1 MPTPTFI
8 STLMTPAPTAP
19 AFRSRRIE
27 CRRWLITTML
37 SRVNAPPTVIGSR
50 HTRARSR
57 KGLKGKYR
65 HRCQLLSSISALAI
79 WSWKGP
85 QNEIADA
92 ILSAEWESAELGVGN
107 EFTTGFMLE
116 ALHSLK
122 ACGAEWGE
130 EGQQRVERE
139 ARRMNASPINRK
151 RDRLRH
157 F

>member
-1 MPTPTFI
+1 MGADTPGPVPGKVSKA
-8 STLMTPAPTAP
+8 STATV
-19 AFRSRRIE
+19 
-27 CRRWLITTML
+27 
-37 SRVNAPPTVIGSR
+37 VNFL
-50 HTRARSR
+50 ARS
-57 KGLKGKYR
+57 
-65 HRCQLLSSISALAI
+65 QLWRSGAWNGRQTEL
-79 WSWKGP
+79 
-85 QNEIADA
+85 ADA